1 MLDGLRRLLGWPR
14 RQTLFEWMVQQV
26 EQHRPTPIQGI
37 LEGEVLVEGRAR
49 AGEMLIEAP
58 ITGISVIGF
67 RATVEAHDAGATR
80 RVVDWSQVA
89 NFVVE
94 DDTGQALVRTSGCK
108 MVLNLEYSGDSA
120 SGGLPPAV
128 MALVNRFGAVDW
140 SRQAPARF
148 SWYEYYLE
156 PGEPVI
162 VFGRARQ
169 EVDPSKEPVGYRQS
183 ATRLVLDSPQRG
195 PLFFSDQLRETFLQ
209 KMRG

>member
-1 MLDGLRRLLGWPR
+1 MLDGLRRLLGLARKP
-14 RQTLFEWMVQQV
+14 TLFEWMVQQV

-37 LEGEVLVEGRAR
+37 LDGEVLVEGQAR
-49 AGEMLIEAP
+49 AGDTLVEAP

-67 RATVEAHDAGATR
+67 RATVEAHDSAGAHK
-80 RVVDWSQVA
+80 VVDWSQVT

-94 DDTGQALVRTSGCK
+94 DATGQALVRTSGCK

-120 SGGLPPAV
+120 SGGLPSAV

-140 SRQAPARF
+140 SRQAPSHF
-148 SWYEYYLE
+148 SWNEYYLE

-169 EVDPSKEPVGYRQS
+169 EVDPSKAPVGYRQS
-183 ATRLVLDSPQRG
+183 ASRLVLDSPERR
-195 PLFFSDQLRETFLQ
+195 PLFFSDQLRDTFLQ